1 MSTSSLYTNILRGTP
16 MSEITEEEQQ
26 LINALAPVPK
36 DYLAAWSNPSEQQF
50 TFFDS
55 SKLPMDIICNGFSM
69 KSVIV
74 NVLDKYNTGYRM
86 DLTEQE
92 LDDIAEHIKE
102 SFAIHLRLKQG

>member
-26 LINALAPVPK
+26 LINALAPVPQDLFTIDENAPK
-36 DYLAAWSNPSEQQF
+36 F

-69 KSVIV
+69 KAVIV

-102 SFAIHLRLKQG
+102 AFAIHLRLKQG